1 MTEIL
6 SSFDAFA
13 DAFSNQSFAK
23 GDSARHTAL
32 KRYFEKGGVMKLSP
46 NGSNWPKVLYP
57 APERL
62 RAQLDEANRIRNDL
76 EKKRASWDKTRL
88 SAKHHDFSLHMK
100 KMVDPLYW
108 QHQMKQLTDK
118 DYRNDAAR
126 VALPTRLV
134 SDKRYRPMMEMFVNN
149 IDYRKQLAE
158 TVETSIVYKN
168 SKIAKYAQERMGLR
182 QEVSENQIED
192 LIGKIKEV
200 DEDINMLKEM
210 LNWAKS

>member
-6 SSFDAFA
+6 SSFDAFRE
-13 DAFSNQSFAK
+13 AFSNQPFAR
-23 GDSARHTAL
+23 GESARHAAL
-32 KRYFEKGGVMKLSP
+32 KRYFDKGGVVKLSP

-57 APERL
+57 ALDRL
-62 RAQLDEANRIRNDL
+62 KMQLDEANRVKNDL
-76 EKKRASWDKTRL
+76 EKKRSSWDKTRL

-100 KMVDPLYW
+100 KMVDPLFW
-108 QHQMKQLTDK
+108 QHQVKQLTDK
-118 DYRNDAAR
+118 DYRNDAQR

-192 LIGKIKEV
+192 LGSKIKEV
-200 DEDINMLKEM
+200 EEDIMMLKEM
-210 LNWAKS
+210 VNWAKS